1 MTDTIKPPFPWFGGK
16 SRAANAIWARLG
28 NVKNYVEPF
37 AGSLAVLLLRPH
49 QPHIETVNDIDCY
62 LANFWRATI
71 CAPDE
76 VAHWADW
83 PVNEADKHARHIWLL
98 GQSDFRQRMTS
109 DPDYYDA
116 KIAGWWVWGQSLWIG
131 AGWCDSR
138 NYFESGQNPTRPH
151 MQIPH
156 IGDSGR
162 GAHRISM
169 SNLAG
174 YFELLHNR
182 LRKVR
187 VACGDWTRVLGKS
200 PTYGICMTG
209 IVLDPPYAH
218 DMRDKVYA
226 NDNNVAYDV
235 QQWAIQNGD
244 NPLLRIALCGYDS
257 EHSVLQSA
265 GWSIYRWSTS
275 GGYGNISN
283 KRGKENA
290 KRETIWFSPHCLPP
304 DTSTSPAPLFD

>member
-98 GQSDFRQRMTS
+98 GQSDFRQRMAS

-131 AGWCDSR
+131 TGWCDSKK
-138 NYFESGQNPTRPH
+138 YFESGQNPTRPKRG
-151 MQIPH
+151 IPH
-156 IGDSGR
+156 IGSG
-162 GAHRISM
+162 GNGVHRISM
-169 SNLAG
+169 SNLTE

-187 VACGDWTRVLGKS
+187 VVCGDWTRVLGKS
-200 PTYGICMTG
+200 PTYSRGMTG

-257 EHSVLQSA
+257 EHSVLQSV
-265 GWSIYRWSTS
+265 GWSMYRWSNH
-275 GGYGNISN
+275 GGHGNKSN